1 MLQTEG
7 AKEGAKSK
15 GPMSRLLLLD
25 RYAYVERGMFIQV
38 ERGKSLAEA
47 ARACEQI
54 DDAESG
60 WQFLVLSDSVDGC
73 ILVPWAE
80 TRRQMTDIVDSRTR
94 SRMMSGI
101 RGKNTK
107 PELVLRRSLHA
118 AGYRFRLHAK
128 GVPGKPD
135 IVMPKYRAVILVHGC
150 FWHRHEG
157 CRYSTLPST
166 RPEFWMAKFK
176 ANVARDEVVRAAV
189 LEAGWRVAT
198 VWECALRTGAGVAAT
213 RERIEAWLHG
223 TGAELHLG
231 EADHVATAR

>member
-1 MLQTEG
+1 
-7 AKEGAKSK
+7 
-15 GPMSRLLLLD
+15 
-25 RYAYVERGMFIQV
+25 
-38 ERGKSLAEA
+38 
-47 ARACEQI
+47 
-54 DDAESG
+54 
-60 WQFLVLSDSVDGC
+60 
-73 ILVPWAE
+73 
-80 TRRQMTDIVDSRTR
+80 MTDIVDSRTR

-150 FWHRHEG
+150 FWHRHDG

-166 RPEFWMAKFK
+166 RTEFWMAKFK
-176 ANVARDEVVRAAV
+176 ANVARDEVVRAAL

-198 VWECALRTGAGVAAT
+198 VWECALRTEAGVSDARAG
-213 RERIEAWLHG
+213 IETWLRG
-223 TGAELHLG
+223 TDAELDLG
-231 EADHVATAR
+231 KADHGAAGTPRDKE